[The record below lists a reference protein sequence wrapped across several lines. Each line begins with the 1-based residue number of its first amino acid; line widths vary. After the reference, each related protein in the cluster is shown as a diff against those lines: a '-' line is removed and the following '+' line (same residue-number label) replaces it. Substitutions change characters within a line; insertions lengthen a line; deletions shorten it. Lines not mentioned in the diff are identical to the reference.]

1 MLSRLVTLVVHK
13 VCDVLKVV
21 TLVGGVMFVLPI
33 LRHLYVCMF
42 CMYVCVRACVRGC
55 VCSACVHMYVRMYV
69 LYCLM
74 D

>member
-1 MLSRLVTLVVHK
+1 MLSRFVTLVVHK

-42 CMYVCVRACVRGC
+42 CMYVCVCVRACVG
-55 VCSACVHMYVRMYV
+55 ACVRAYICTYACMCCIV
-69 LYCLM
+69 
-74 D
+74 